1 MLKPYNDRI
10 VFLKVKTDY
19 ILNNPYWIPNNFH
32 ILLILLLIS
41 SKNQKQWK
49 EKCYSPL
56 YHVIQPL
63 KFIFLSYALVFLHK
77 LAPTSTHLLKV
88 TAYKNHPL
96 SWCHQFSSLKSF
108 SSDYIQVLI
117 PHILRYFP
125 CTPCVCF
132 YGKIPLKCY
141 IHLFSPLSYFL
152 FLLSPINF
160 KRNQNFITEYF

>member
-1 MLKPYNDRI
+1 MLKPYNHRI
-10 VFLKVKTDY
+10 VLLKVKTDY

-96 SWCHQFSSLKSF
+96 LMPS
-108 SSDYIQVLI
+108 V
-117 PHILRYFP
+117 
-125 CTPCVCF
+125 
-132 YGKIPLKCY
+132 
-141 IHLFSPLSYFL
+141 FL
-152 FLLSPINF
+152 FEIILFRLHTSPNTSHLKILSLYPICLLLW
-160 KRNQNFITEYF
+160 QNSS